1 MSNPSFTQVTSRV
14 RNDDGNETTATWRQT
29 QGTNDTVSAGQ
40 NFRVRLRIDETA
52 SVAWTTKTWNLRY
65 SQNGGAY
72 TLISTSTPVQLVLSS
87 QFANGDDCTTQLTG
101 GTGTFVTDN
110 NGMRESTFGTNSGSA
125 GNLFEIEANLKFDT
139 AQVAAGDTFDFRVY
153 DSTSAIAVYTV
164 TVRVTVGE
172 FQRTS
177 TDTASAADGQSL
189 SSDTSKAD
197 TGSAVETQAAA
208 GSVTAADTASAAD
221 APSTVFVIAV
231 ADTGTAADTQSLA
244 GTSTGADTAS
254 ASDSRSIDSSITTGD
269 NGTAVDA
276 QSLSGVSTGAD
287 TASASDDR
295 STDAFTTAD
304 DSGSAGDVQTSST
317 GLAADDTG
325 TGIDALDIASVS
337 TLADIAIGDDSLVC
351 DGAATQTD
359 SASGADSNDH
369 EESGPSV
376 IEVSIDDVALAS
388 EDVLISAE
396 MTSDDVAAGVDEFLG
411 HVDFDSIVDLATS
424 VDTAF
429 GPEEDPDT
437 GIIIVHGSTQASFH
451 GGRSLINVSSGKS
464 FIEVE

>member
-72 TLISTSTPVQLVLSS
+72 ALITTSTPVQLALSS

-177 TDTASAADGQSL
+177 TDTGSAADARSL
-189 SSDTSKAD
+189 SGDTSNAD
-197 TGSAVETQAAA
+197 TGSAADTQAAA

-221 APSTVFVIAV
+221 ALSSVIVIAV
-231 ADTGTAADTQSLA
+231 ADTSTAGDSQSLA
-244 GTSTGADTAS
+244 GTSTGADTSS
-254 ASDSRSIDSSITTGD
+254 AADGRSIDASITTGD

-295 STDAFTTAD
+295 STDAFTTAA
-304 DSGSAGDVQTSST
+304 DSASAANVQTSST
-317 GLAADDTG
+317 GIETDDAGTG
-325 TGIDALDIASVS
+325 TDALAIASAAA
-337 TLADIAIGDDSLVC
+337 LADTAAGSDSQACEGSASL
-351 DGAATQTD
+351 TD
-359 SASGADSNDH
+359 SASGADSNDY

-376 IEVSIDDVALAS
+376 IEVSIDDVALAA
-388 EDVLISAE
+388 EDLLISAE
-396 MTSDDVAAGVDEFLG
+396 MISDDVAAGVDEFLG
-411 HVDFDSIVDLATS
+411 HIDFESIVDLATS
-424 VDTAF
+424 IDAAF
-429 GPEEDPDT
+429 VPDDPDT
-437 GIIIVHGSTQASFH
+437 SIIIVQGSTQASFH